1 MVIRK
6 HAYKYKTAFQDLYET
21 TKTWKNGT
29 VIIQVVTVTARLNI
43 RHLKPYNNPEVER
56 AIHLHRI
63 LSYIYEIHNIYKR
76 S

>member
-1 MVIRK
+1 MLINTKRRFKICMKPPK
-6 HAYKYKTAFQDLYET
+6 HG
-21 TKTWKNGT
+21 KNGT